1 MINSL
6 IERIVAWFKP
16 ERPQPE
22 RPTPQN
28 LPQPKPHVRA
38 RPTPAAAASST
49 DNIQPPSAPEPPA
62 PPPPTAAVRPQSVEP
77 PPRPAQ
83 PPVLPRP
90 AAPPPARP
98 PYEFVVGLDFGTA
111 FTKCIIRDE
120 QNENAHIVPL
130 DAGTYWLPSDV
141 WADTS
146 GFAIH
151 PDGTRNGGVRLSFL
165 KMALVAAC
173 RNQPHDRT
181 LDRFRSAAAKL
192 HLEAQPP
199 DLVEAAVVHLL
210 ATVLRKAL
218 AFILSL
224 RPDFGKHPQDL
235 WSVNMA
241 VPVAHADDAAVC
253 SSFERCLKKARVL
266 AEDGSPAGTNTNALI
281 HATSQLDTNRP
292 SCAHCS
298 SYPEVSANVQSFL
311 QSRAVREGLYLF
323 VDVGAGTVD
332 LSIFI
337 YTAQNESPL
346 AYFGAEVLPLGS
358 SKLESRAAARLAKKL
373 QQIHAL
379 AGLNHVTGASLRPAL
394 EAAFREHKETGKE
407 VFADIAADMKPI
419 AQRLSDQVFGKLGFL
434 GTARTHIQPHAP
446 NPKGPVTPRSWKGL
460 HFLYGGG
467 GCDSLTY
474 KDPLERYF
482 RTCWQFIP
490 STSPLPRPR
499 DLLKPESL
507 GETDFAALV
516 KRFTVA
522 YGLSFH
528 RTNLPNNR
536 LPRDITPPPP
546 PDDDDRPP
554 YGFNWED

>member
-1 MINSL
+1 MISSL
-6 IERIVAWFKP
+6 IQRMVAWFKP
-16 ERPQPE
+16 EKPQPE
-22 RPTPQN
+22 RPTAQTTPE
-28 LPQPKPHVRA
+28 PKPQA
-38 RPTPAAAASST
+38 PTSAAATKST
-49 DNIQPPSAPEPPA
+49 NAVPPASAPEPPA
-62 PPPPTAAVRPQSVEP
+62 PPPPAARITPPQPEP
-77 PPRPAQ
+77 ARRPAE
-83 PPVLPRP
+83 PPVLPGP
-90 AAPPPARP
+90 TSPPPARL

-111 FTKCIIRDE
+111 FTKCIVRDE

-141 WADTS
+141 WADTF
-146 GFAIH
+146 GFATH
-151 PDGTRNGGVRLSFL
+151 PDGHRNGGVKLSFL

-173 RNQPHDRT
+173 RNQPDDPT
-181 LDRFRSAAAKL
+181 LERFRSAAAKL
-192 HLEAQPP
+192 NLQTQPL
-199 DLVEAAVVHLL
+199 DLVEAAVIHLL

-218 AFILSL
+218 TFILTL
-224 RPDFGKHPQDL
+224 RPDFGRHPQDL

-241 VPVAHADDAAVC
+241 VPVAHADDATVC
-253 SSFERCLKKARVL
+253 SSFERCLKMARVL
-266 AEDGSPAGTNTNALI
+266 AEDGSPPDMDTKALI
-281 HATSQLDTNRP
+281 HATSQLDPNRP
-292 SCAHCS
+292 SCAHCF

-379 AGLNHVTGASLRPAL
+379 ADLNQVTAASLRPAL
-394 EAAFREHKETGKE
+394 EAAFREYKETGRD
-407 VFADIAADMKPI
+407 VFPDIAADMKPI
-419 AQRLSDQVFGKLGFL
+419 AQCLSEQVFGKLGFL
-434 GTARTHIQPHAP
+434 GTARTHIQPHP
-446 NPKGPVTPRSWKGL
+446 RNPKGPVTPHSWKGL

-482 RTCWQFIP
+482 RDFWQFTP
-490 STSPLPRPR
+490 GTSPLPRPR

-507 GETDFAALV
+507 GETEFAALV

-528 RTNLPNNR
+528 RANLPNNR
-536 LPRDITPPPP
+536 LPRDITPAPP

-554 YGFNWED
+554 YGFNWDD